1 MAPKGNMKRKHKGE
15 FQHQEGKLSHLNIE
29 MSEVLFVSLWS
40 LYYYLLVHAYNKEE
54 NKRWGRKWI

>member
-29 MSEVLFVSLWS
+29 MSEVLFV
-40 LYYYLLVHAYNKEE
+40 YLFGAYTTTF
-54 NKRWGRKWI
+54 